1 VVEVFKV
8 LVAIDPSG
16 HGGDIEAEEGA
27 ADGAEGGEGVD
38 VRDLIHG
45 GYGVLGR
52 PEDGKSEFQIR
63 IQEKSTNNQEERK
76 KEEPTQH

>member
-1 VVEVFKV
+1 VGGNTYSSLHVRVGVVEVFKV

-38 VRDLIHG
+38 VCDLIHCCDD
-45 GYGVLGR
+45 GVEQCSCFSDLGDLKPKR
-52 PEDGKSEFQIR
+52 R
-63 IQEKSTNNQEERK
+63 
-76 KEEPTQH
+76 